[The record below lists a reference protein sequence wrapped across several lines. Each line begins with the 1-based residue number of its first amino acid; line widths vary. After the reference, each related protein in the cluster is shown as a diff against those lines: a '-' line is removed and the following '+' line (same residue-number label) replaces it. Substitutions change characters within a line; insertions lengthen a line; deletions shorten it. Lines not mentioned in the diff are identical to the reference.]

1 MNFYLLISAHF
12 IFPVPKYLSLCIS
25 SFSSSSISLPMYLFI
40 FLFIN
45 ISPNVFLRFAM
56 THRLYMTSKLED
68 YGCYCLLQQQVRKVS
83 IHNSE
88 EQKFLTAIKLGR
100 FNFLLH
106 RFRFFCGNSVLITT
120 CSRLFTSRYYCH
132 SSFFL
137 CRLYVSLAISL
148 FLLIFIM
155 ILQFFLLGTFY
166 SLSHLCISPSLS
178 SALQV

>member
-1 MNFYLLISAHF
+1 MSINFYLLISASLR
-12 IFPVPKYLSLCIS
+12 LSC
-25 SFSSSSISLPMYLFI
+25 SIIPLPLYLFI

-45 ISPNVFLRFAM
+45 ISSNESHCFAM

-88 EQKFLTAIKLGR
+88 EQKFLTAIKLGS
-100 FNFLLH
+100 FNFALR

-137 CRLYVSLAISL
+137 CRLYVSLAIAL

-155 ILQFFLLGTFY
+155 ILQFFLVGTFSFSITFIY
-166 SLSHLCISPSLS
+166 IALSLS